1 MTTEAVLTWVKT
13 LSTKPDHYY
22 CGMLNNKKDK
32 SFGIYQLKDQRA
44 RDVALGG
51 MTNTKIAA
59 KGISILVHWT
69 QSTRATEDIAAA
81 LYNDLATAQNIVI
94 GGKKVDYI
102 QLLHN
107 ESIDVGADENGICER
122 VIEFIFYYERS

>member
-1 MTTEAVLTWVKT
+1 MTTEEVLAWVKT
-13 LSTKPDHYY
+13 LSTKPEHYY
-22 CGMLNNKKDK
+22 CGTLNSKKDK
-32 SFGIYQLKDQRA
+32 SFGIYQLKDQRS

-51 MTNTKIAA
+51 MTNTKTAV

-81 LYNDLATAQNIVI
+81 LYDNLATAQDIVI
-94 GGKKVDYI
+94 GDKKVNYI

-122 VIEFIFYYERS
+122 VIEFILHYERS